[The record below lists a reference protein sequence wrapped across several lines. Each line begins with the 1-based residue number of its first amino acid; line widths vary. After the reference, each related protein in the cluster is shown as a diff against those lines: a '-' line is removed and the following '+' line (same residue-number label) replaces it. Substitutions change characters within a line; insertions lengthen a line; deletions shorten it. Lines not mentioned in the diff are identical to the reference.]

1 LAQYQAGINPPS
13 YDKQFLRDWLESVQV
28 DGAAWNKR
36 APAPAIP
43 VKIITETALRYAD
56 SYIKISAEKHN

>member
-43 VKIITETALRYAD
+43 NSIAEATANRYRSAIATLRQ
-56 SYIKISAEKHN
+56 